1 VVGVSSVHLVEH
13 YLYRRLFTSSA
24 IIKKVMALDEAG
36 FLAGLT
42 AYYYFDFRSK
52 AKQDLRGLLSSLVVQ
67 FCAKSDPCYQ
77 ILLRLYST
85 HYNGSQLPDDDA
97 LVQCLKE
104 MLAALLEQPRI
115 YLIVDAL
122 DECPCTSGVV
132 SPRDSVLELIEDL
145 VESRLPN
152 LRICVTS
159 RPEAD
164 ILESLGPLATHTVSL
179 HDEDGQ
185 KQDIVDHVTFV
196 VHSDRRMRKWRVE
209 DKKLVI
215 DTLSEKA
222 DGMCVVINTGLKCF
236 SFGHRFRWVF
246 CQLEALRHRIPG
258 MIARALKELPQTLD
272 ETYGRILSGIDKD
285 IQEYAHRLFQC
296 LCVSIRPLRLAEL
309 AEALSI
315 IFVTKPESEDYIDWR
330 SEESQQALLSS
341 CSSIVTVV
349 NTDGSPVVQF
359 AHFSVREYL
368 MSDRLAMP
376 GERYTRYHVR
386 PHSSHV
392 TLARASLGALLSLG
406 DQVDERAVEEYHPL
420 AIYGAHHW
428 VDHVKFGTVSLGI
441 QDLME
446 RLFDRNSPY
455 FATWVWIYDFDHPFR
470 GQMTTTHP
478 EEPEASPLYYAALCS
493 LPNIIENLAMTH
505 PGDVN
510 GIGGRYATPLNAAL
524 AKGDLNVAQVL
535 LECGV
540 DVNSQGDK
548 GRSPLHLA
556 SLSGN
561 CDTVQWLLAH
571 QADINIA
578 PTDEMHVTPL
588 LLAAFYGRLEV
599 CLLLVGHGAHID
611 APGEASGSP
620 LQAASI
626 CGHLDIVLFL
636 LNCGAS
642 LDYRN
647 YEGQTTLAMASR
659 FGCTEVVRLLIKRG
673 ADVASRDDNRLTPL
687 HHASK
692 QGHANIVQD
701 LLDNRGDPNAQDQDL
716 QTPLHLASDA
726 GYLGIVQLLIQHGSV
741 LDTTDRHQDTP
752 LHLALR
758 NGNPEIARTL
768 IKNGANTIS
777 EDRDGHTPLHHASQ
791 HELLDLMGILLQGGV
806 DVNIRNSFKKTP
818 LHLASGG
825 GEVDLVG
832 FLIERGADVNVEDVA
847 LSSPLHYASAN
858 GHLDVAELLI
868 ERGADIHKQTS
879 LQEIPLH
886 LSSDNGRL
894 EVVRF
899 LVRCGSHVGSRNF
912 EGQSSLHVAA
922 REGHQDIVELLLE
935 SGADINVRDIN
946 YELPLDVASRNGKV
960 KVARFLAE
968 QMGLAPPD
976 VVSQDGE
983 SVSRPLLKGENG
995 GSDQETLNDKDNMTM
1010 QEASRRGLFTVVQFL
1025 LDRGIDVNSRNKCR
1039 ETSLHA
1045 ASENGIL
1052 EVAQLLI
1059 DRGADVD
1066 CRNNNGEAPLH
1077 LSSTSGNV
1085 DIVRLL
1091 LDRGAHVDTI
1101 CQDRLTPLHR
1111 ASEKDH
1117 FEVAQLL
1124 IERGADVNA
1133 VGDYGVTP
1141 LRMALFVDS
1150 EDCRII
1156 QLLMDHGAT

>member
-1 VVGVSSVHLVEH
+1 VSHPFTSSSFICTDA
-13 YLYRRLFTSSA
+13 YFTSSA

-52 AKQDLRGLLSSLVVQ
+52 AKQDLHGLLSSLVVQ

-85 HYNGSQLPDDDA
+85 HDNGSQLPDDDA

-164 ILESLGPLATHTVSL
+164 ILEALGPLASHTVSL

-222 DGMCVVINTGLKCF
+222 DGMCVVTNTGLKCL

-315 IFVTKPESEDYIDWR
+315 LFVTERESEDYIDWR
-330 SEESQQALLSS
+330 SEDSQQALLSS
-341 CSSIVTVV
+341 CSGIVTVV

-368 MSDRLAMP
+368 MSDHLATA

-386 PHSSHV
+386 PHSSHAI
-392 TLARASLGALLSLG
+392 LARASLCALLSLG
-406 DQVDERAVEEYHPL
+406 DQVDKREVEEDHPL
-420 AIYGAHHW
+420 AMYGAQHW
-428 VDHVKFGTVSLGI
+428 VDHAKFGTVSLEI
-441 QDLME
+441 QDLLE

-455 FATWVWIYDFDHPFR
+455 FAAWAWIYDFDILF
-470 GQMTTTHP
+470 GGKMTTTHP
-478 EEPEASPLYYAALCS
+478 EEPKASPLYYAALCS
-493 LPNIIENLAMTH
+493 FPRIIEHLAMTH

-510 GIGGRYATPLNAAL
+510 GGGGHYGTPLNAAL
-524 AKGDLNVAQVL
+524 AKGDLNVAQEL
-535 LECGV
+535 LQCGV
-540 DVNSQGDK
+540 DVNAQVCEGL
-548 GRSPLHLA
+548 SPLHLA
-556 SLSGN
+556 SVSGN
-561 CDTVQWLLAH
+561 CDAVKWLLAH
-571 QADINIA
+571 QADINISL
-578 PTDEMHVTPL
+578 PDEIDMTPL
-588 LLAAFYGRLEV
+588 VSAALCGKLEV
-599 CLLLVGHGAHID
+599 CRLLVEHEAHID
-611 APGEASGSP
+611 AQVEAPLSP
-620 LQAASI
+620 LQAASR
-626 CGHLDIVLFL
+626 CGHLDVVIFL
-636 LNCGAS
+636 LDRGAY
-642 LDYRN
+642 LDHRGD
-647 YEGQTTLAMASR
+647 EGQTALAMASR
-659 FGCTEVVRLLIKRG
+659 FGYTEVVRVLIKRG
-673 ADVASRDDNRLTPL
+673 ADVASRDDNQSTPL

-692 QGHANIVQD
+692 NGHFDIVQD
-701 LLDNRGDPNAQDQDL
+701 LIDNCGDPNARDQDF
-716 QTPLHLASDA
+716 QTPLHLASRA
-726 GYLGIVQLLIQHGSV
+726 GYLGTVQLLIQHGSV
-741 LDTTDRHQDTP
+741 LNTTDQHQEMP

-758 NGNPEIARTL
+758 NGKLEVVHFL
-768 IKNGANTIS
+768 IEHGANTMS
-777 EDRDGHTPLHHASQ
+777 EDRDGHTSLHHASL
-791 HELLDLMGILLQGGV
+791 HRLLDLMEVLLRGGV
-806 DVNIRNSFKKTP
+806 DINIRNSDEKTP
-818 LHLASGG
+818 LHLASGEG
-825 GEVDLVG
+825 KVDVVG

-847 LSSPLHYASAN
+847 LSSPLHHASAN
-858 GHLDVAELLI
+858 GHLDVAEALI
-868 ERGADIHKQTS
+868 VRGADIHKQTS

-886 LSSDNGRL
+886 LASGNGRF
-894 EVVRF
+894 EVARF
-899 LVRCGSHVGSRNF
+899 LIRCGSNVSSRNV

-922 REGHQDIVELLLE
+922 RKGHLDIVELLLE
-935 SGADINVRDIN
+935 SGADIDVRDFDD
-946 YELPLDVASRNGKV
+946 ELPLDVASRNGKV

-983 SVSRPLLKGENG
+983 DIDQPLIDDGNG
-995 GSDQETLNDKDNMTM
+995 GSDHKTLNYEDNMTL
-1010 QEASRRGLFTVVQFL
+1010 QEASRRGLLTVAQSL
-1025 LDRGIDVNSRNKCR
+1025 LDRGVDVNSLDTNRR
-1039 ETSLHA
+1039 TSLHV
-1045 ASENGIL
+1045 ASEIGTL
-1052 EVAQLLI
+1052 EVARLLI
-1059 DRGADVD
+1059 NRGADVD
-1066 CRNNNGEAPLH
+1066 CRDNDGKTPLH
-1077 LSSTSGNV
+1077 LSSTSGHV
-1085 DIVRLL
+1085 DIARLL
-1091 LDRGAHVDTI
+1091 LDRGADVDTI
-1101 CQDRLTPLHR
+1101 SQQRFTPLHK
-1111 ASEKDH
+1111 ASQNGH
-1117 FEVAQLL
+1117 FEVMQLL

-1141 LRMALFVDS
+1141 LRMALFAAS
-1150 EDCRII
+1150 EDRRFI
-1156 QLLMDHGAT
+1156 QLLKDNGAT